1 MNCFKEKM
9 AMKGRVYNNCKHELY
24 GNKNKYIRSRE
35 MELYCHEVLILI
47 SVAYYKLKLTCVIQE
62 MYSLTPQNPQ
72 QYKMRV
78 YA

>member
-1 MNCFKEKM
+1 M
-9 AMKGRVYNNCKHELY
+9 AMKCRVYNNCKQKLY

-35 MELYCHEVLILI
+35 MELYCHEVLILT
-47 SVAYYKLKLTCVIQE
+47 SMAQYKLKLTCGILE
-62 MYSLTPQNPQ
+62 MYSLNPQNPQ